1 METEDTH
8 LQEEDE
14 MEEEV
19 PVNARTAPADALSPE
34 ADALVRPRK
43 FKAWPK
49 DFDVNAYRALK
60 RGKERKAYLMSFG
73 TKHGLQLPQST
84 TTSTVHHPR
93 LSTNAKKPGRKKR
106 KEQKNLVPQNL
117 AWPKG
122 MNQKEFLAKKPGKE
136 RMTYLARYIRKN
148 GIELKEAQARPRVP
162 IGRQPEQRAHPRCG
176 CSSSEA
182 CASCSRCV
190 ELHCVCGLTGRR
202 RRALCQES
210 RACNCS
216 LVDLAARCKLCHGCR
231 QPHGF
236 SHCRCVLH
244 QRVLWI
250 KRHPE
255 LGVEL
260 TEEEEEK
267 VCKCFMLAHRHG
279 GAAATKEKEAKAL
292 KETERVRRIKRATGY
307 PSSDN
312 IYRSNKVTAF
322 LGEEGLE
329 SDLDDGVDDGPG
341 SEVLPPS
348 TDSVIPRTMTRRML
362 DPEFNPASYHPV
374 FRSEGC
380 SLLETIEPRGGR
392 ITRRGNAA
400 FISDAMQ
407 DEICRGLDNFA
418 FELDRNASMPPDDL
432 VEFLVYMASI
442 KSANIGEL
450 IGTFEDSAAV
460 AASIVIEEYM
470 AQLIE
475 DATIQQR
482 ALCPPT
488 EASVQAF
495 TRELLVGFNWQ
506 LFEQQHPFS
515 PSDPKDRFL
524 SLTEKEATIKD
535 TLAAL
540 ILREFVSTQPKSFD
554 VYTDG
559 GDVSRWIRSAVVIPT
574 FVLTGD
580 TGSQSSTGMACI
592 TEDHSSGTSTRQHEK
607 DQNDTTPQIRLSVKT
622 NPVHGNPE
630 YKLLFAATLEDR
642 HHIEASVGGLD
653 SKIKAKMTI
662 SRLSKAVERQERR
675 SKGTL
680 EGPPKAPGPPP
691 TPRPLPPQD
700 PNDPYAS
707 MFEHLWEHFNAYTLK
722 KWEMSMDKYLS
733 ATMPGWKPPEEQVAA
748 MKRESTASPQ
758 RKQKKQKVVSQ

>member
-1 METEDTH
+1 METDDTQA
-8 LQEEDE
+8 L
-14 MEEEV
+14 EEEE
-19 PVNARTAPADALSPE
+19 TPADATAAST
-34 ADALVRPRK
+34 DASTRPKK
-43 FKAWPK
+43 FKAWPL

-60 RGKERKAYLMSFG
+60 PGKERKAYLMSFG
-73 TKHGLQLPQST
+73 TKHGFYIPQA
-84 TTSTVHHPR
+84 TTSTTIRRPK
-93 LSTNAKKPGRKKR
+93 KKPGRKRTKER
-106 KEQKNLVPQNL
+106 KKLVPQNF
-117 AWPKG
+117 AWPEG
-122 MNQKEFLAKKPGKE
+122 MNQQEFLAKKPGKE
-136 RMTYLARYIRKN
+136 RMSYLATYIRKN
-148 GIELKEAQARPRVP
+148 GIELKETPARPRVP

-176 CSSSEA
+176 CLSSEA
-182 CASCSRCV
+182 CASCSRCM

-231 QPHGF
+231 QPRGF

-244 QRVLWI
+244 QRLLWI

-260 TEEEEEK
+260 TEEEEEQ

-279 GAAATKEKEAKAL
+279 GAAATKDKESKAL
-292 KETERVRRIKRATGY
+292 TELERVRRIKRATGY

-322 LGEEGLE
+322 LGDEGLE

-348 TDSVIPRTMTRRML
+348 TDSVIPRSMTRRML

-380 SLLETIEPRGGR
+380 SLLESVEPRGGR

-407 DEICRGLDNFA
+407 DEICRGLDNYA
-418 FELDRNASMPPDDL
+418 FELDRNATMPSDDL

-442 KSANIGEL
+442 KSANVGEL

-460 AASIVIEEYM
+460 AASIVIEEYL
-470 AQLIE
+470 AQIME
-475 DATIQQR
+475 DTVVQQR
-482 ALCPPT
+482 ALCPMT
-488 EASVQAF
+488 EESVQKF
-495 TRELLVGFNWQ
+495 TRQLLVGFNWQ
-506 LFEQQHPFS
+506 LFETQHPFS
-515 PSDPKDRFL
+515 PSDPTDRFL
-524 SLTEKEATIKD
+524 SLTEKEETMKD

-540 ILREFVSTQPKSFD
+540 VMQEFVSTQPKSFD
-554 VYTDG
+554 VDTNSD
-559 GDVSRWIRSAVVIPT
+559 DVSRWIRSAIAIPA
-574 FVLTGD
+574 FVLTGN
-580 TGSQSSTGMACI
+580 TETQSSTG
-592 TEDHSSGTSTRQHEK
+592 EDHFRGTSRSPNEEHQSDREETERSTH
-607 DQNDTTPQIRLSVKT
+607 QIRLSVKA

-630 YKLLFAATLEDR
+630 YKLRFVARLKDG
-642 HHIEASVGGLD
+642 HHVDTSVGGLD
-653 SKIKAKMTI
+653 SKVKAETTI
-662 SRLSKAVERQERR
+662 SRLSKVVKRQERR

-680 EGPPKAPGPPP
+680 KGPPVPPGPPP

-700 PNDPYAS
+700 PNDPYAT
-707 MFEHLWEHFNAYTLK
+707 MFEHVWDYFNACTRH
-722 KWEMSMDKYLS
+722 KWEMSMDNYLS
-733 ATMPGWKPPEEQVAA
+733 ATLPGWKAPSQMAA
-748 MKRESTASPQ
+748 TKRERTDSPQ
-758 RKQKKQKVVSQ
+758 RKQKKRKVASQ